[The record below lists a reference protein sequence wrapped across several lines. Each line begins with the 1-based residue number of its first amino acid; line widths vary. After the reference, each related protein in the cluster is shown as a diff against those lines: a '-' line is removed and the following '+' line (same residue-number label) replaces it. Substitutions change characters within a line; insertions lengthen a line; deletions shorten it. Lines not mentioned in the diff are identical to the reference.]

1 MMNRP
6 AALFPMLVAVLLLA
20 ACGRDAPAPAAEAT
34 HGAGEGS
41 AHAGD
46 IAWFSGSVDEA
57 FASARENR
65 KPIFLYWG
73 AAWCPPCNEIK
84 ATVFKSREFID
95 RSRLFVPV
103 YLDGDTDNAQALG
116 EKFGVVGY
124 PTMLVFSPD
133 GDEITRIPGGID
145 IQAYAN
151 VLDLTLARIEPVST
165 LLARVAD
172 QGGRLTADE
181 CRLTAYYSW
190 EQNEKLLEGRD
201 KQAVFGALA
210 DACPEASTV
219 ERSMLRM
226 SALGAA
232 VARSRDKEAPAPLTD
247 QEKAAARSLVN
258 AVLDDPQLVRAN
270 LYDVLISGA
279 RITAAITDQ
288 GSDER
293 AALQA
298 KFLAVID
305 RLAADESL
313 FTTERLYTA
322 IGRIRF
328 EQIDDPEKAVSKGLK
343 DQIKVMVER
352 VDADTKD
359 VYERQT
365 VINAAAAVLD
375 AAGMKDRAKTLLLAE
390 IDKSKEPYYFM
401 VDLAGIEQEQGNHD
415 AAIDW
420 LKRGYDASTGPAT
433 RFQWG
438 YYYVVGLLEM
448 APQDVQRIQTET
460 VNVVRE
466 LEKSHAFYQR
476 PKGELQ
482 RMEQKLLA
490 WGDTPERKAALA
502 YIRKNVQEICQKIPE
517 QEAARATCDGF
528 LATA

>member
-1 MMNRP
+1 MNRP
-6 AALFPMLVAVLLLA
+6 AFLSSMLLAALLLA
-20 ACGRDAPAPAAEAT
+20 ACGRQAPSQVDAAHDA
-34 HGAGEGS
+34 GAGS

-46 IAWFSGSVDEA
+46 IAWFPGSVEEA
-57 FASARENR
+57 FSFAKANN

-103 YLDGDTDNAQALG
+103 YLDGDTENAQALG

-133 GDEITRIPGGID
+133 GSEITRIPGGID

-165 LLARVAD
+165 LLARVLD
-172 QGGRLTADE
+172 QGGKLTDGE

-190 EQNEKLLEGRD
+190 EQNEKLLAERD
-201 KQAVFGALA
+201 KKTVYEALA

-219 ERSMLRM
+219 ERSILRM
-226 SALGAA
+226 SALNAA
-232 VARSRDKEAPAPLTD
+232 VTRSRDETTPVALTD
-247 QEKAAARSLVN
+247 DDKASARSLVN
-258 AVLDDPQLVRAN
+258 SVLEDPALVRAN
-270 LYDVLISGA
+270 LYSVLISGA
-279 RITAAITDQ
+279 RITAAVTDK
-288 GSDER
+288 GTAER
-293 AALQA
+293 DALQA

-305 RLAADESL
+305 RLAGDERL
-313 FTTERLYTA
+313 FRTERLYTA

-328 EQIDDPEKAVSKGLK
+328 ERIDDPEKEISHDLK
-343 DQIKVMVER
+343 DQIKAMVEQ
-352 VDADTKD
+352 ADTGTKD

-375 AAGMKDRAKTLLLAE
+375 MAGMKDRAKALLLAE

-401 VDLAGIEQEQGNHD
+401 VDLAGIEQEEGHND

-420 LKRGYDASTGPAT
+420 LKRAYDASTGPAT

-448 APQDVQRIQTET
+448 SPEDARRIQTET
-460 VNVVRE
+460 VNVFRE
-466 LEKSHAFYQR
+466 LEKSRDFYQR
-476 PKGELQ
+476 PKGEMQ
-482 RMEQKLLA
+482 RLEKKLLA
-490 WGDTPERKAALA
+490 WGDTPQRKAALA
-502 YIRKNVQEICQKIPE
+502 GIRSKVQEICQTIPE
-517 QEAARATCDGF
+517 QEAARATCDSF
-528 LATA
+528 LAGA